1 MDAVRVYVGSDHA
14 GFSLRKNMIERLR
27 GQGREIV
34 DLGPDSDAAC
44 DYPEFAH
51 AVANAVRND
60 PGSLGILACATGHGM
75 AIAASKV
82 RGIRAVV
89 PASVEAARLTRFDN
103 DANVLCIGSR
113 MLSEI
118 DAYSI
123 VDTWL
128 ATSFAGGRHARR
140 IAKVAAIETASAVVF
155 VAESERFRLKA
166 MGVPGRIFERDA
178 ALFSDHVPS
187 HAGIRDALGWISLPS
202 EMTPRLSEIA
212 TLAKEVRN
220 RRLKDLVLLVED
232 AGNAPAAVMARACSS
247 RGTRVRIVGGS
258 DPGAD
263 EPAPATLLEQ
273 LQLNTTFVL
282 VVGRPGTSKGME
294 NTERLVWSR
303 ILQRCDGDIER
314 AGQHFAAITSVGGRL
329 ADIARD
335 HRYRRV
341 FPDVRN
347 VSDGFGLLGFEGLV
361 PAALLGQDPAKLLAR
376 AAVMADAC
384 RTDKLEDNPGASL
397 GVLLGS
403 LAKHG
408 RHKLTLLLSK
418 TLSPLGTWIARLF
431 ADATRHGSIGI
442 VTTRGEPLLPSYP
455 PDRIF
460 VHMQADGDTPA
471 ATPEQME
478 ALHGAGQPYIHIV
491 VSGRNELA
499 AEIFRWQMA
508 ATIAALV
515 MGANPF
521 PPVALPSIE
530 PAAHLPHN

>member
-1 MDAVRVYVGSDHA
+1 
-14 GFSLRKNMIERLR
+14 
-27 GQGREIV
+27 
-34 DLGPDSDAAC
+34 
-44 DYPEFAH
+44 
-51 AVANAVRND
+51 
-60 PGSLGILACATGHGM
+60 
-75 AIAASKV
+75 
-82 RGIRAVV
+82 
-89 PASVEAARLTRFDN
+89 
-103 DANVLCIGSR
+103 
-113 MLSEI
+113 
-118 DAYSI
+118 
-123 VDTWL
+123 
-128 ATSFAGGRHARR
+128 
-140 IAKVAAIETASAVVF
+140 
-155 VAESERFRLKA
+155 
-166 MGVPGRIFERDA
+166 
-178 ALFSDHVPS
+178 
-187 HAGIRDALGWISLPS
+187 
-202 EMTPRLSEIA
+202 
-212 TLAKEVRN
+212 
-220 RRLKDLVLLVED
+220 
-232 AGNAPAAVMARACSS
+232 MARACSS
-247 RGTRVRIVGGS
+247 RGTRVRVLSGS

-263 EPAPATLLEQ
+263 EPAPATLFEQ
-273 LQLNTTFVL
+273 VQLNTTFVL
-282 VVGRPGTSKGME
+282 VVGRSGAIKGIE

-303 ILQRCDGDIER
+303 ILERRDGDIER

-329 ADIARD
+329 AEVARD

-341 FPDVRN
+341 FLDVPN

-384 RTDKLEDNPGASL
+384 RSDRLEDNPGASL

-442 VTTRGEPLLPSYP
+442 VTSRGEPLLSSYP

-508 ATIAALV
+508 ATVAALV

-530 PAAHLPHN
+530 LAAHLPRNKPA